1 VEQATSPSPSAP
13 DTWRYTC
20 DLAAEPRSAAKAR
33 AFVCHHLIEHRLL
46 HLVDTVRLVASE
58 LAIDAAAHAR
68 TASTF
73 TLSRS
78 GSVILL
84 FLTDGSAS
92 ASARRP
98 LPGEQAVG
106 PGARGLSTLDAL
118 GVKWGIVTSPGRSR
132 TIWSRFDARPRGRP
146 VAGPAAGREAA

>member
-1 VEQATSPSPSAP
+1 VEHGLSHPPSAP

-20 DLAAEPRSAAKAR
+20 DLTTELRSAAKAR

-58 LAIDAAAHAR
+58 QAIDATVYAR
-68 TASTF
+68 TPSTF

-78 GSVILL
+78 GSVIPLL
-84 FLTDGSAS
+84 LTDGSTS
-92 ASARRP
+92 APARRP
-98 LPGEQAVG
+98 LPGEQALS

-118 GVKWGIVTSPGRSR
+118 SVEWGIFAGPDGSR
-132 TIWSRFDARPRGRP
+132 TIWSRFDARACGRL
-146 VAGPAAGREAA
+146 GTRHAAGTEAA